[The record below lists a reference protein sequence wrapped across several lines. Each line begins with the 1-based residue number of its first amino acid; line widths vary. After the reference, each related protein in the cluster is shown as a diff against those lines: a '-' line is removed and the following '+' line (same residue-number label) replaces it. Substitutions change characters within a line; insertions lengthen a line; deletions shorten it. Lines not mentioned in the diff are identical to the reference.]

1 MSRLFPETYA
11 TPDWPRKV
19 KQAFD
24 ALLGRVATLEAGG
37 GGGGGVTDGDKGD
50 VVVSGSGATWTV
62 DSGAVTY
69 AKMQDVSAASRLLGR
84 GNSGAGD
91 VQEISLGSG
100 LSMAGTVLS
109 ASGGTSVTSGVT
121 TIDFGAFPGTSDAKV
136 TVTGQAGIVSGSK
149 VKAYL
154 IATDT
159 VDHSAD
165 EHWIETIDVM
175 AGNIVA
181 ATGFD
186 IYAKNTN
193 ALSEPVLEQW
203 ANTRLA
209 GPGIGKNQIRP
220 NNGGGRGTRL
230 YGQYTVAWEWF

>member
-91 VQEISLGSG
+91 VQEITLGSG

-109 ASGGTSVTSGVT
+109 ASGGLAGTATVTVPNKRVEWEETVTATGVT
-121 TIDFGAFPGTSDAKV
+121 GTSKIIAILAPTLDSDENSPDLLPPMSLAGTPGT
-136 TVTGQAGIVSGSK
+136 
-149 VKAYL
+149 
-154 IATDT
+154 DT
-159 VDHSAD
+159 
-165 EHWIETIDVM
+165 ITFLM
-175 AGNIVA
+175 AFA
-181 ATGFD
+181 
-186 IYAKNTN
+186 
-193 ALSEPVLEQW
+193 EPV
-203 ANTRLA
+203 A
-209 GPGIGKNQIRP
+209 GPIKLNWS
-220 NNGGGRGTRL
+220 
-230 YGQYTVAWEWF
+230 AF

>member
-84 GNSGAGD
+84 GDSGAGD
-91 VQEISLGSG
+91 AQEITLGAG

-109 ASGGTSVTSGVT
+109 ASGGTSSWASITGKPAT
-121 TIDFGAFPGTSDAKV
+121 FPPETPQAISHI
-136 TVTGQAGIVSGSK
+136 TGLQTALDGKQASGSYAQGMELE
-149 VKAYL
+149 V
-154 IATDT
+154 
-159 VDHSAD
+159 
-165 EHWIETIDVM
+165 E
-175 AGNIVA
+175 AG
-181 ATGFD
+181 G
-186 IYAKNTN
+186 
-193 ALSEPVLEQW
+193 E
-203 ANTRLA
+203 R
-209 GPGIGKNQIRP
+209 
-220 NNGGGRGTRL
+220 
-230 YGQYTVAWEWF
+230 